1 MRKVVRFIYEKTS
14 DDVMDLCYEK
24 PGDSGMDVRSNEES
38 TWIEIMEHKV
48 FKTGILIKE
57 IEEGYEVQVRSKSGL
72 AANKAVFVLNSPG
85 TIDNGYRGEICV
97 ILYNNG
103 DDPVYIP
110 KRGKIAQL
118 VICPVVQAEG
128 IPTKSVEA
136 RDSDGFGSTG
146 L

>member
-1 MRKVVRFIYEKTS
+1 
-14 DDVMDLCYEK
+14 
-24 PGDSGMDVRSNEES
+24 MDVRSNEES

-85 TIDNGYRGEICV
+85 TIDNGYRGEVCV

-128 IPTKSVEA
+128 IPTKSEEV